1 MSYLA
6 QLEAEIIIL
15 KIIKR
20 WKNDFF
26 LINSQKKTKKD
37 KIFLFTY
44 SKIADLK
51 SNYQFFLE
59 FLSFLVPEL

>member
-1 MSYLA
+1 MT
-6 QLEAEIIIL
+6 
-15 KIIKR
+15 
-20 WKNDFF
+20 F

-37 KIFLFTY
+37 KTFLFTY

-51 SNYQFFLE
+51 SNNQNFLE

>member
-1 MSYLA
+1 MEKL
-6 QLEAEIIIL
+6 L
-15 KIIKR
+15 
-20 WKNDFF
+20 F

-51 SNYQFFLE
+51 SNYQIFLE